1 VGYHFNDPHV
11 AWEALQM
18 AGSGVFFS
26 GGRKISDGNK
36 RLAVL
41 GDLALELI
49 LCKNWYEGGDQKGA
63 LCTCG
68 SGIHQL
74 TSTRRLER
82 YPPAHNLEP
91 LSRQARTRPR
101 PRVMHSRQ
109 SAKPPAHLVEHDGRY
124 RRSCHWSSV
133 SGRRS
138 AGCES
143 GDGTPRSLGGE

>member
-1 VGYHFNDPHV
+1 MATTPMTNRVAQCEEIVGYHFNDPHV

-49 LCKNWYEGGDQKGA
+49 LCKDWYEGGDEKGT

-68 SGIHQL
+68 SEIYQL
-74 TSTRRLER
+74 TSTGRLEQP
-82 YPPAHNLEP
+82 PPANNL
-91 LSRQARTRPR
+91 
-101 PRVMHSRQ
+101 
-109 SAKPPAHLVEHDGRY
+109 
-124 RRSCHWSSV
+124 
-133 SGRRS
+133 
-138 AGCES
+138 
-143 GDGTPRSLGGE
+143 